1 MGTGLPTGPQSA
13 PPCGGNTASRCR
25 RSASSRPLGFRSSS
39 PAWRSRVAVGVLAEL
54 SIEAILRELVEG
66 GVEFMLIGGVA
77 VAYHGHIRATNDVDI
92 VPAPDHENLERL
104 AAVLQHL
111 EAEVA
116 GAEDFAEGELP
127 DPLDPS
133 ALELGGNWVLTTKL
147 GRLDVMQ
154 WIGDWELWAEFA
166 PAAIEERVVGGLPVK
181 IVSYE
186 DLVKLKELAGR
197 PRDLLDLQELRE
209 ARED

>member
-1 MGTGLPTGPQSA
+1 
-13 PPCGGNTASRCR
+13 
-25 RSASSRPLGFRSSS
+25 
-39 PAWRSRVAVGVLAEL
+39 
-54 SIEAILRELVEG
+54 
-66 GVEFMLIGGVA
+66 MLIGGFA
-77 VAYHGHIRATNDVDI
+77 VAYHGHLRSTKDVDI

-104 AAVLQHL
+104 AAVLRHL

-127 DPLDPS
+127 DPLDPA
-133 ALELGGNWVLTTKL
+133 ALELGGNWVLTTNL

-154 WIGDWELWAEFA
+154 WIGDWELWSEFA
-166 PAAIEERVVGGLPVK
+166 SAAIEDEVAGLPIK

-209 ARED
+209 ARGD

>member
-1 MGTGLPTGPQSA
+1 M
-13 PPCGGNTASRCR
+13 
-25 RSASSRPLGFRSSS
+25 
-39 PAWRSRVAVGVLAEL
+39 AEL
-54 SIEAILRELVEG
+54 DIEAILRELAEG
-66 GVEFMLIGGVA
+66 GVEFILIGGFA
-77 VAYHGHIRATNDVDI
+77 VAYHGHLRSTKDIDI
-92 VPAPDHENLERL
+92 VPAPDHANLERL
-104 AAVLQHL
+104 AAVLRHL

-127 DPLDPS
+127 DPLDPA
-133 ALELGGNWVLTTKL
+133 ALEEGGNWVLLTKL

-154 WIGDWELWAEFA
+154 WIGDWELWTEFA
-166 PAAIEERVVGGLPVK
+166 PGAIEERVDGLPIK

-209 ARED
+209 ARGD